1 MYLYI
6 YVCIYI
12 HTHTGLACQIYAHVS
27 TCTQLREVQFFN
39 LTQKEIINHD

>member
-1 MYLYI
+1 MSISTY
-6 YVCIYI
+6 
-12 HTHTGLACQIYAHVS
+12 THTGLACQIYAHVS